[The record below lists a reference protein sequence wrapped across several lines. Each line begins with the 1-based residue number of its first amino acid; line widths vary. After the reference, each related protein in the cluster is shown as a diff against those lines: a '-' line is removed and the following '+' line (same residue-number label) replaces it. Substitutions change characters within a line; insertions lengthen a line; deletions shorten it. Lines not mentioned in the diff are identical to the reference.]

1 MGTNLTPSP
10 PGTSPYP
17 CLLSART
24 KAQRDGTRVPF
35 HRRASDPFPL
45 PPSFPALP
53 LAEHAKAH
61 PLGSRLFN
69 RGLSENPTK
78 PGLQASQ
85 QPDCHTGSGLQT
97 TAHTKNTLFLPCG
110 WPSPFRAQD
119 PLPPEPSVAT
129 RTPTDTHFLSTYPG
143 PRFRTQM
150 NTPGTRSHLTCAALK
165 PSSVHQGPKAPCPPL
180 RGPGRQK
187 PDGHKVS
194 WAVFTGR
201 QKTRLFP
208 YWPCCLPHPR
218 SLALS
223 FQASVSSSAKRG

>member
-1 MGTNLTPSP
+1 MARGYHSTGEPPTHFPSLHP
-10 PGTSPYP
+10 S
-17 CLLSART
+17 
-24 KAQRDGTRVPF
+24 
-35 HRRASDPFPL
+35 L
-45 PPSFPALP
+45 PSLWLNTLKLIP
-53 LAEHAKAH
+53 LAPACSTEGF
-61 PLGSRLFN
+61 LRTQQSL
-69 RGLSENPTK
+69 
-78 PGLQASQ
+78 GLQASQ

-97 TAHTKNTLFLPCG
+97 TAHTKNALFLPCG

-201 QKTRLFP
+201 QKTQLFQ